1 MLLRWRAKGLAI
13 QWGAIDD
20 VGIIQDI
27 IGSDVVIGGTIPQR
41 INSCLTVL
49 DKFLQ
54 QNKPVVSSFVPYQP
68 SETTTQKASKHS
80 VLSTVGKMLGIKDMS
95 AINPETSLGE
105 LGMDSL
111 MGVELK
117 KFLERQFSL
126 VLTIPELRKMKVK
139 DLKKLEGS
147 GEETKTT
154 TTPESKTK
162 HTSES
167 NAMVAEKIPGHF
179 SSLPS
184 KQLVPSETIIQMNSV
199 KTGIPLFIV
208 HPIEGTVAML
218 NSLAQLINFPVYG
231 IQCTP
236 VAPSETIEVLA
247 AWYWKV
253 SVLYLYGRVG

>member
-1 MLLRWRAKGLAI
+1 
-13 QWGAIDD
+13 
-20 VGIIQDI
+20 
-27 IGSDVVIGGTIPQR
+27 
-41 INSCLTVL
+41 
-49 DKFLQ
+49 
-54 QNKPVVSSFVPYQP
+54 
-68 SETTTQKASKHS
+68 
-80 VLSTVGKMLGIKDMS
+80 
-95 AINPETSLGE
+95 NPETSLGE

-111 MGVELK
+111 MDVELK
-117 KFLERQFSL
+117 QFLERQFSL

-147 GEETKTT
+147 GEETKKT

-247 AWYWKV
+247 AWYWKHIKSLNISNTICLAGYSFGGAV
-253 SVLYLYGRVG
+253 AFEMCLQAERDPQQHSEVRNLIMLDGSPAHTRGHKSCFKGDSIVEKETQALCSYVLQFVDINMMEASNFFFHQEFSLSHNLID